1 MVVPSQDT
9 ESKELI
15 RLAQEGDPAAFGE
28 IFDRFHPMIYAF
40 CYRACLNATQ
50 AQDLA
55 QETLIK
61 VARSLHT
68 YRGDSQFKSWIY
80 QIASNTTRDWL
91 RKKVREERLEEEVA
105 RQYPEMP
112 ATDHSR
118 LTEAL
123 SALSDDLRL
132 AIVLT
137 FYEGMNHAEAARVLG
152 CAETTVSWRIFRAK
166 RKLKHLLS
174 REDHP

>member
-9 ESKELI
+9 ETQQLV
-15 RLAQEGDPAAFGE
+15 RMAQGGDPAAFDE

-40 CYRACLNATQ
+40 CYRACLNVTQ

-61 VARSLHT
+61 VARHLGAFRWES
-68 YRGDSQFKSWIY
+68 SFKSWIY
-80 QIASNTTRDWL
+80 QIATNTTRDWL
-91 RKKVREERLEEEVA
+91 RKKAREDSLAEEVA
-105 RQYPEMP
+105 RQGPEET
-112 ATDHSR
+112 ASDHSR

-123 SALSDDLRL
+123 GVLPDDLRL

-137 FYEGMNHAEAARVLG
+137 FYEGMNHADAARVLG

-166 RKLKHLLS
+166 QKLKHLLS
-174 REDHP
+174 RREHP